1 MIQEFF
7 CIFIPG
13 LEWTGLDL
21 SQRGATTECIQPDR
35 NFFTDPTKLV
45 LVINIEIHGII
56 YQYFTQFNVM
66 LQPHFLS
73 FSIYL
78 SITLNISLSL
88 YIYHTHTLSLSFY
101 LFILIYL
108 HLLISL
114 FLSFHSHI
122 LTLAHFSLSMYLGN
136 HLVSFPRA
144 YSMGPFLHFYS

>member
-56 YQYFTQFNVM
+56 YQYFTQLCYASTTF
-66 LQPHFLS
+66 PF
-73 FSIYL
+73 FFYL
-78 SITLNISLSL
+78 SLYHTKYLSLTLHISYTHSLSL
-88 YIYHTHTLSLSFY
+88 SIFSFSYTYTCSFLSFY
-101 LFILIYL
+101 LFILIYS

-114 FLSFHSHI
+114 FLC
-122 LTLAHFSLSMYLGN
+122 T
-136 HLVSFPRA
+136 
-144 YSMGPFLHFYS
+144 

>member
-21 SQRGATTECIQPDR
+21 SQRVATTECIQPDR

-73 FSIYL
+73 FSISL

-88 YIYHTHTLSLSFY
+88 YLYHAHTLSLSLSLSLSIFSFSYTYTCSFLSFY
-101 LFILIYL
+101 LFILIYS

-114 FLSFHSHI
+114 FLC
-122 LTLAHFSLSMYLGN
+122 T
-136 HLVSFPRA
+136 
-144 YSMGPFLHFYS
+144 

>member
-73 FSIYL
+73 FSISL

-88 YIYHTHTLSLSFY
+88 YIYHTHTLSL
-101 LFILIYL
+101 
-108 HLLISL
+108 

-122 LTLAHFSLSMYLGN
+122 LTLAHFSLSIF
-136 HLVSFPRA
+136 SFS
-144 YSMGPFLHFYS
+144 YTHTCSFLSLCT

>member
-56 YQYFTQFNVM
+56 YQYFTQLCYASTTF
-66 LQPHFLS
+66 PF
-73 FSIYL
+73 FFY
-78 SITLNISLSL
+78 LSL
-88 YIYHTHTLSLSFY
+88 YHTKYLSLTLPISCTHTHTL
-101 LFILIYL
+101 
-108 HLLISL
+108 SL

-122 LTLAHFSLSMYLGN
+122 LTLAHFSFSIFSFSYTHTCSFLSLCT
-136 HLVSFPRA
+136 
-144 YSMGPFLHFYS
+144 